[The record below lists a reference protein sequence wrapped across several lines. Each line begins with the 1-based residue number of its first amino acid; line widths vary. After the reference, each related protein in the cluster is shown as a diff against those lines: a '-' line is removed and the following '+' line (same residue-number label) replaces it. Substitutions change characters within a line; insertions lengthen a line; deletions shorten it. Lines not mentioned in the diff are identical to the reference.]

1 MKFGRLIGEE
11 HIPTIKFTLLDNN
24 LFHDSDSVLYNEIFK
39 NVKIYGILNQ
49 IQDIKKVSFLPGEEQ

>member
-11 HIPTIKFTLLDNN
+11 QFTLLDNN

-39 NVKIYGILNQ
+39 NVKIYGILDQ
-49 IQDIKKVSFLPGEEQ
+49 IQDTKKVSFLPGEEQ